1 MGKFMCQSENEAMV
15 GAAVKTGVQFVAA
28 ASGPVRIRAWGIS
41 LDGVTAANVPGDVE
55 LLRQTTA
62 GTASALTP
70 VDWEDGARTALGTA
84 QKTFTVEPTAGAIL
98 HPLQLTPNGGLYE
111 AWYGDDGPTVP
122 ASGRVGIRGTF
133 ANNVNATFWMLV
145 EEL

>member
-1 MGKFMCQSENEAMV
+1 MGKFMCQSSNEALT
-15 GAAVKTGVQFVAA
+15 AATVKTCVQYVAP
-28 ASGPVRIRAWGIS
+28 STGEVRIRAWGFS

-70 VDWEDGARTALGTA
+70 VDWEHGARTALGTA
-84 QKTFTVEPTAGAIL
+84 QKTFTVEPTAGNVL
-98 HPLQLTPNGGLYE
+98 HPGQVTPNGGLYE
-111 AWYGDDGPTVP
+111 CWYGDEGPKVP
-122 ASGRVGIRGTF
+122 ASGRIGIRGTF
-133 ANNVNATFWMLV
+133 ANNVNATVWMLV

>member
-1 MGKFMCQSENEAMV
+1 MGKFMCQSENEAMS
-15 GAAVKTGVQFVAA
+15 AATVKTGVQYVAPS
-28 ASGPVRIRAWGIS
+28 SGPVRVRAWGVS

-70 VDWEDGARTALGTA
+70 ADWEEGARTALGTA
-84 QKTFTVEPTAGAIL
+84 QKSFTVEPTAGNVL
-98 HPLQLTPNGGLYE
+98 HPVQLTPNGGVYE
-111 AWYGDDGPTVP
+111 CWYGDDGPKIP
-122 ASGRVGIRGTF
+122 ASGRVGIRGNF
-133 ANNVNATFWMLV
+133 ANVVNASFWMLV

>member
-1 MGKFMCQSENEAMV
+1 MAKFSCVSENEALT
-15 GAAVKTGVQFVAA
+15 ASTVKTCVQYVAGSA
-28 ASGPVRIRAWGIS
+28 TIARVRAWGIS
-41 LDGVTAANVPGDVE
+41 LDGVTAANVPGDIE

-70 VDWEDGARTALGTA
+70 VDWDDRARTAEGTA

-98 HPLQLTPNGGLYE
+98 HPVQLTPNGGVFE
-111 AWYGDDGPTVP
+111 VWYGDDGPQVP
-122 ASGRVGIRGTF
+122 ASGRIGIRANF
-133 ANNVNATFWMLV
+133 ANNVNASVWMLV